1 MKRILICLTFVM
13 FSSMFL
19 LNDSV
24 EAETASGVN
33 NSSPGTSDANS
44 GSRTPQKSC
53 SLVNRSQN
61 RRKPHQ
67 EPIQEPCGSKKKRK
81 KTAIK
86 SKNKSASKNKKYRKT
101 KGISNRLKKALQDFK
116 QVSIAKHFL
125 NVTDK
130 RVEGRIRHKLTDIIV
145 IAICAVICGADGWT
159 DIAEY
164 GIAKFDWFKKKLE
177 LPNGIPSHDTFGR
190 VFSIICPHEFESCFI
205 SWISSICNVT
215 KGQVVAIDG
224 KTLRRSYDKSSD
236 KAAIHMVS
244 AWASKNGITLG
255 QVKTEQKSNEIK
267 AIPELLKTLEV
278 KGCIITIDAMGC
290 QKDIVSRIIG
300 KKADYVLAVKGNQ
313 KNLHED
319 IIRIFEEAR
328 SFDFQGINYDFHES
342 VDRGHG
348 RIEIRRIWT
357 ISDINLIRGKEN
369 WQQLKTIG
377 IIECERHIG
386 DDVSKN
392 TRYYISSLDNNAKN
406 FGAAART
413 HWGIENSVHWIL
425 DVAFREDE
433 SRIRK
438 GHAPE
443 NLAVIRHI
451 ALNLLKQEKTI
462 KLGVKAKRLKA
473 GWDNDYLLKVLTS

>member
-1 MKRILICLTFVM
+1 M
-13 FSSMFL
+13 
-19 LNDSV
+19 
-24 EAETASGVN
+24 
-33 NSSPGTSDANS
+33 
-44 GSRTPQKSC
+44 
-53 SLVNRSQN
+53 
-61 RRKPHQ
+61 
-67 EPIQEPCGSKKKRK
+67 
-81 KTAIK
+81 
-86 SKNKSASKNKKYRKT
+86 
-101 KGISNRLKKALQDFK
+101 
-116 QVSIAKHFL
+116 
-125 NVTDK
+125 
-130 RVEGRIRHKLTDIIV
+130 
-145 IAICAVICGADGWT
+145 
-159 DIAEY
+159 
-164 GIAKFDWFKKKLE
+164 
-177 LPNGIPSHDTFGR
+177 
-190 VFSIICPHEFESCFI
+190 
-205 SWISSICNVT
+205 T

-244 AWASKNGITLG
+244 AWASENGITLG

-290 QKDIVSRIIG
+290 QKDIVARIIG

-328 SFDFQGINYDFHES
+328 SSDFQGIDYDFHES

-357 ISDINLIRGKEN
+357 ISDINLIRGKEK

-377 IIECERHIG
+377 MIESERHVG
-386 DDVSKN
+386 DEVSKD
-392 TRYYISSLDNNAKN
+392 TRYYISSLDNNAEK
-406 FGAAART
+406 FGGAVRT

-451 ALNLLKQEKTI
+451 ALNLLKQEKTLKI
-462 KLGVKAKRLKA
+462 GVKAKRLKA